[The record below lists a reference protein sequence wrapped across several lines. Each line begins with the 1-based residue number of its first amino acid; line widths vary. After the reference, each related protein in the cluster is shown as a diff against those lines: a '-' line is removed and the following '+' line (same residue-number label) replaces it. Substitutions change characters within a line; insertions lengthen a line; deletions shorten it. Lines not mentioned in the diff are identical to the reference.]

1 MNTEDEVLFEEKNGT
16 GVITLN
22 RPKVLNALT
31 VNMFQQMNK
40 KMTAWATDPAIK
52 AVVIKGAGARAF
64 CAGGDIKAV
73 AQEALAMREGK
84 SDGALTRDIFRE
96 EYILNHMIF
105 TYPKP
110 YVSLIRGIVMG
121 GGMGLSAHGRYRV
134 VTEDVTFAMPETA
147 IGFFPDVG
155 GGHFLSR
162 CPGETGT
169 YIGLTGKRI
178 GLADVFY
185 CGFATHYVP
194 VSGLPLLEEH
204 ILKAPEKIED
214 ILSALP
220 KPPDHPSDLATHRAE
235 IDGCFAYD
243 DVEKIVFAL
252 QKDASEWAKE
262 TLKVLESVSPTSLKV
277 TLRQIRLAKNM
288 DFKDVMR
295 MEYRISQACVNAPD
309 FYEGVRAALIDKD
322 RQPKWSPVANDV
334 SSFFQNLGDK
344 ELVLG

>member
-1 MNTEDEVLFEEKNGT
+1 MNTEDEILFEEKNGV
-16 GVITLN
+16 GMITLN

-40 KMTAWATDPAIK
+40 KMTAWAKNPAIK
-52 AVVIKGAGARAF
+52 TVVIKGAGERSF

-73 AQEALAMREGK
+73 ALDALAMREGK
-84 SDGALTRDIFRE
+84 SEGALTRDIFRE

-105 TYPKP
+105 SYPKP

-134 VTEDVTFAMPETA
+134 VTEDVTFAMPETI

-155 GGHFLSR
+155 GGYFLSR

-169 YIGLTGKRI
+169 YLGLTGKRI

-185 CGFATHYVP
+185 CGFATHFVP
-194 VSGLPLLEEH
+194 VSDLPLLEEH
-204 ILKAPEKIED
+204 ILKTPEKIEE
-214 ILSALP
+214 ILISLP
-220 KPPDHPSDLATHRAE
+220 KPPDHPSDLAMHRAK
-235 IDGCFAYD
+235 IDSCFAHD
-243 DVEKIVFAL
+243 EVEQIISAL
-252 QKDASEWAKE
+252 QKDDSEWAKE
-262 TLKVLESVSPTSLKV
+262 TLKLLEAVSPTSLKV

-288 DFKDVMR
+288 DFKEVMR
-295 MEYRISQACVNAPD
+295 MEYRISQACVKAPD

-334 SSFFQNLGDK
+334 SSFFQNLEDK
-344 ELVLG
+344 ELVLR